1 MGSKEI
7 ELLAIIAAGTKRK
20 KRAVNILKVAKALK
34 DLYNLYDSSD
44 AVSKAVKLSPEMIRE
59 FLELRELTGE
69 VKTLIRKGLINSV
82 DIGYRIS
89 KLPSKDQVILAKNT
103 LKKKLSSND
112 VRAIVKH
119 KIDNPKI
126 SINKVVKDVLESK
139 VKKIFV
145 AYLGIDK
152 NTFERL
158 EKEYKTKNKTNL
170 IKALFYKVINK
181 QNIVFFSLN
190 GRVVVIKVL
199 REGLEEMGSK
209 AKNLKISLNKLAN
222 ALVKEYLE
230 GKK

>member
-34 DLYNLYDSSD
+34 DLYNLYGSSD

-59 FLELRELTGE
+59 FLGLRELTGE

-89 KLPSKDQVILAKNT
+89 KLPSKHQVILAKNT

-119 KIDNPKI
+119 KIDNPKV

-139 VKKIFV
+139 IKKIFV

-181 QNIVFFSLN
+181 RNLVFFSLN

-199 REGLEEMGSK
+199 REGVEEMRSK
-209 AKNLKISLNKLAN
+209 AKNLKISLNKLAD

-230 GKK
+230 GKE

>member
-34 DLYNLYDSSD
+34 DLYNLYGSSD

-145 AYLGIDK
+145 AYLGIGK

-158 EKEYKTKNKTNL
+158 EKGYKTKNKTNL

-181 QNIVFFSLN
+181 RNIVFFSLN

-199 REGLEEMGSK
+199 REGLEEMRSK
-209 AKNLKISLNKLAN
+209 AKNLKISLSKLAD